1 MKLRSLALAATLLV
15 GTAFVITASPVS
27 AGEVGETA
35 TLTVIKTVEGT
46 PPADAEFVINVFCVD
61 ADGPNGTIPVDLELT
76 PAGLQEIVYDEDIT
90 FGPEGGEEEF
100 VFFGP
105 AECTITETDDG
116 GADEVINGES
126 EVAIEDPTLYEAE
139 ITNVFSDVVTT
150 TTTAAP
156 PPPRQ
161 LRPPQRPRLVSPADG
176 FRRAGIVQ
184 K

>member
-1 MKLRSLALAATLLV
+1 VKLRSFVLVTSLVVGAGFVVAAP
-15 GTAFVITASPVS
+15 SVS
-27 AGEVGETA
+27 AGEGETA

-61 ADGPNGTIPVDLELT
+61 AEGPNGTIPDGELT

-100 VFFGP
+100 VFTGP

-156 PPPRQ
+156 TTTAAAAAAAATPRFT
-161 LRPPQRPRLVSPADG
+161 G
-176 FRRAGIVQ
+176 
-184 K
+184 

>member
-1 MKLRSLALAATLLV
+1 VKLRSLVLVASLVVGAGFVVAAPS
-15 GTAFVITASPVS
+15 AS
-27 AGEVGETA
+27 AGEGTA

-61 ADGPNGTIPVDLELT
+61 VDTEGTAPVDVRT

-100 VFFGP
+100 VFTGP

-156 PPPRQ
+156 TTTAAAAAAAATPRFT
-161 LRPPQRPRLVSPADG
+161 G
-176 FRRAGIVQ
+176 
-184 K
+184 